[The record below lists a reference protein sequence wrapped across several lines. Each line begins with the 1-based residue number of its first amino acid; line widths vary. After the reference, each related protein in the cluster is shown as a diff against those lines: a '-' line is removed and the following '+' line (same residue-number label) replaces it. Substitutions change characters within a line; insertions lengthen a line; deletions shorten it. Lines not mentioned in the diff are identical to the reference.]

1 MAPIFSSPM
10 GGWQCCTPWDYQ
22 CEPLIL
28 SWHGGK
34 GKTNQKLSATMMT
47 PDYPSMPRLGVHTG
61 SLRECNTAS
70 RPLVKKKSKPSQ
82 QDA

>member
-1 MAPIFSSPM
+1 MAPIFSSPI

-28 SWHGGK
+28 SCHGGK
-34 GKTNQKLSATMMT
+34 QKTNQKLSATMMT